1 MKSIAFTVILLP
13 FLVCASLAHMVQ
25 EKTYR
30 ASTATKIQTD
40 YAISSLGYVI
50 VGKCLKNS
58 RIPEKDTKTNCQV
71 TLIRP

>member
-30 ASTATKIQTD
+30 ASTATKIQF
-40 YAISSLGYVI
+40 ISSLGYVI

-58 RIPEKDTKTNCQV
+58 RIPEKDTKTNWQV